1 MLITIVAATE
11 IEILPSIRYL
21 SGQGFDIHENKFQ
34 LLISGVGMLASSYAL
49 TKHLMLQKPQML
61 IQAGIAGSYTNELP
75 LVSTVIIKEECIG
88 DQGVE
93 ESGDFKDI
101 FDLELGEKDNF
112 PFKGKKL
119 INPDSANWEK
129 KGYQLARA
137 VTINEISTNNKRI
150 EQLKTKYQPEIE
162 SMEGAAFHY
171 ICLQEKIPFV
181 QIRAVSNYVG
191 ERNKKNWKLPESIA
205 ALNDSLINLIQHEI

>member
-49 TKHLMLQKPQML
+49 TKHIMLQKPQML
-61 IQAGIAGSYTNELP
+61 IQAGVAGSYSQALP
-75 LVSTVIIKEECIG
+75 PVSTVIIKEECIG
-88 DQGVE
+88 DLGVE
-93 ESGDFKDI
+93 ESGVLKDI
-101 FDLELGEKDNF
+101 FDLELADQDNF
-112 PFKGKKL
+112 PFTGKKL
-119 INPDSANWEK
+119 INPDSVKWEK
-129 KGYQLARA
+129 KGYQLAKA

-150 EQLKTKYQPEIE
+150 EQLKTKYQAGIE

-191 ERNKKNWKLPESIA
+191 ERNKKNWKLQESIT